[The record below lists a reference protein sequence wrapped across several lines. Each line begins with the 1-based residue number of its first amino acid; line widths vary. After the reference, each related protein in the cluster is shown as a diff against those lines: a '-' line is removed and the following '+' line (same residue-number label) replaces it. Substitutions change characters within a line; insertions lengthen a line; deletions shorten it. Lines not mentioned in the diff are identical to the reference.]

1 MNFERIKSLLNAN
14 GLNGPCLVILKQD
27 ANLYTTVLFQPI
39 GFIKYTN
46 HYIKYA
52 DSVLTLK

>member
-52 DSVLTLK
+52 DSV